1 MNRLDTNMNN
11 DTLAMIRTFNRACR
25 HLSFVIDGIFAE
37 FEHKATGLYVIDSY
51 FESDYSIIKTLPKP
65 DVNVSIDLN
74 DNNGNQIEVII
85 RCDFYCVNDFN
96 WNVKVFNSAKQICD
110 EVAYSALDVIDI
122 IEKYVNGDCD
132 VETK

>member
-1 MNRLDTNMNN
+1 MNN

-37 FEHKATGLYVIDSY
+37 FEPKITGLYVIDSC
-51 FESDYSIIKTLPKP
+51 FSSDYSIVKTSPKP
-65 DVNVSIDLN
+65 DANVSIDI
-74 DNNGNQIEVII
+74 NNGNSKPIEVII
-85 RCDFYCVNDFN
+85 ICDFYCVNDFN

-132 VETK
+132 AETE